1 MERTWSGSIAP
12 LSSTCRRAEEHLVQ
26 HDGSNSARAR
36 SARIRTTHDYEA
48 TELDSMRRAGEL
60 ARQQPPRASLRAR
73 VAGIFGRSPGWSAER
88 APVLDPAA
96 DVDVII
102 GGDV

>member
-1 MERTWSGSIAP
+1 
-12 LSSTCRRAEEHLVQ
+12 VQ

-36 SARIRTTHDYEA
+36 SARIRTAHDYEA

-60 ARQQPPRASLRAR
+60 ARQQSQRVSLMAR
-73 VAGIFGRSPGWSAER
+73 VAAAFGRSSRWSEEA
-88 APVLDPAA
+88 AAGLDAA
-96 DVDVII
+96 TEVDVIA

>member
-1 MERTWSGSIAP
+1 VERLGRTLELDP
-12 LSSTCRRAEEHLVQ
+12 RRAREQLVQ

-60 ARQQPPRASLRAR
+60 ARQSPPRVSLMAR
-73 VAGIFGRSPGWSAER
+73 VAAAFGRSPRWTGEPS
-88 APVLDPAA
+88 PSLDPAA
-96 DVDVII
+96 EVEVIVGSDV
-102 GGDV
+102 

>member
-1 MERTWSGSIAP
+1 VERLVRTLELDGR
-12 LSSTCRRAEEHLVQ
+12 RRAKEHLVQ

-60 ARQQPPRASLRAR
+60 ARQQPARVSLVAR
-73 VAGIFGRSPGWSAER
+73 VAAAFGRSPGWTGEP
-88 APVLDPAA
+88 APTFEPTPE
-96 DVDVII
+96 VDVII